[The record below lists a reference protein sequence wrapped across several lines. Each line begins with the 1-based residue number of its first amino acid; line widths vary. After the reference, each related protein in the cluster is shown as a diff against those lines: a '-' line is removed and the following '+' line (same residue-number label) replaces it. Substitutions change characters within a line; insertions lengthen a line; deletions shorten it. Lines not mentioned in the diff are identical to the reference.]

1 MSNKPA
7 NAFRA
12 RRTGDRRRALIISV
26 SFGLALSVGALLAGG
41 LSIAVLSQSSDT
53 QPYTGAL
60 RGDIVFESD
69 KGKHC
74 RSFDNVTGRVTDSAC
89 PERADFYPNGV
100 LVPHGTIKRLDAISK
115 SFSRP

>member
-1 MSNKPA
+1 MRNTPA

-12 RRTGDRRRALIISV
+12 RQTRDRRRALIITV

-41 LSIAVLSQSSDT
+41 LSIAVLSQSSDP

-60 RGDIVFESD
+60 RGEIVLESD

-74 RSFDNVTGRVTDSAC
+74 RSFDNVTGRVTESAC
-89 PERADFYPNGV
+89 PQKADGV
-100 LVPHGTIKRLDAISK
+100 PVPRGTIGRLDAISK
-115 SFSRP
+115 SFSSR